1 MVGLRGGKNCSAV
14 LTEYM
19 RVTDGQTACD
29 SIVRGVHTRHAV
41 MIGQLFSNVTSN
53 KNIAH
58 VIKICPPRYAVG
70 ESISLRQ
77 VMTGQ

>member
-29 SIVRGVHTRHAV
+29 SKVRGALHMRHAV

-58 VIKICPPRYAVG
+58 VIKNLPPPATLSGSRY
-70 ESISLRQ
+70 LLDRL
-77 VMTGQ
+77 